1 METIP
6 GLDAVL
12 FDLGN
17 TLISFTPRDS
27 MEFVLKWY
35 YATPGLED
43 RVSINEFL
51 HAFRTV
57 VVRERKRMLQEPWE
71 TSVITRSKMIE
82 DELDDGSNGMKGI
95 SVVLSSTHTGAFA
108 SCLRM
113 NSNARHVLDVLSSS
127 ENDEGNPIK
136 LGLISNAGDGAA
148 LRTFLAENDL
158 EGYFGSIIISGE
170 IGYAKPWP
178 EIFHRCLAEIG
189 ADPGRSVYVG
199 DRYIVDVEGSRKAGM
214 NPVYIRQYH
223 TSGEPPEGMQIDAP
237 TIDHLLD
244 LIPLLENS
252 GAFKV
257 QDPPANP

>member
-1 METIP
+1 MATIP
-6 GLDAVL
+6 RLDAVL

-35 YATPGLED
+35 YATPGLDEK
-43 RVSINEFL
+43 VSINDFL
-51 HAFRTV
+51 NAFRAV
-57 VVRERKRMLQEPWE
+57 VIRERKRMLQEPWE

-82 DELDDGSNGMKGI
+82 EELDDGSNGMKGI
-95 SVVLSSTHTGAFA
+95 SVVLSSTHTGAFE

-113 NSNARHVLDVLSSS
+113 NRNARRVLDVLFNS
-127 ENDEGNPIK
+127 ENDEGSSIK

-158 EGYFGSIIISGE
+158 ERYFRSIVISGE
-170 IGYAKPWP
+170 VGFAKPWP
-178 EIFHRCLAEIG
+178 EIFHRCLTEIG
-189 ADPGRSVYVG
+189 VDPGRSVYVG
-199 DRYIVDVEGSRKAGM
+199 DRYVVDVEGSRKAGM

-223 TSGEPPEGMQIDAP
+223 TSGEPPEGMEIDAP

-252 GAFKV
+252 EVFKV
-257 QDPPANP
+257 